1 MNKTHASTADKNTN
15 KPKNNAKTLTESTT
29 KSTTTK
35 TTKNIK
41 TTKSSTKDSAKSTSK
56 PATTAQKSATQN
68 TTAKNTAKQ
77 NKNLIIV
84 ESPAKA
90 KTIKNFLGNGYE
102 VIASK
107 GHIRDLPKFS
117 FGIKI
122 EHKHFTPQYTID
134 DGHKDI
140 VAQIKTLAKNAKTT
154 YIATDEDREG
164 EAIGYHIT
172 QAIDSSKALSSYPR
186 IVFHEITK
194 TAIDNALANPR
205 EIDMDK
211 VNAQQARRLLDRIVG
226 FKLSGLISS
235 KISKGLSA
243 GRVQSA
249 ALKIIIDKEREIKAF
264 VPQDFFTISA
274 NFGRAKSSEAKSSE
288 VESELIIYQGKK
300 LQKLDISS
308 QKMADEM
315 LTHLKSTT
323 YTIAQI
329 ASKEKKIAT
338 PPPFMTSTLQQSA
351 SSNLSYSPTRTMGIA
366 QRLYEGVP
374 TDKGTMGIITYMR
387 TDSLNIAKEASEAAR
402 AHIAK
407 IYGEKYVPQK
417 PKIYASKSKGAQEA
431 HEAIRPTNID
441 FTPQIAAKY
450 LKPDELKLYTLIY
463 NRFLASQ
470 SQDAIYETQS
480 VSFVSYFRE
489 PSEFRANGRKLIFDG
504 FYKILGNDDKDKL
517 LPEFTKGEAISPNE
531 IKATK
536 HTTEPPARYSEA
548 SLIKTLESLGI
559 GRPSTYAPTVSLL
572 VNREYITITNRALI
586 PQDSAF
592 SVIEMLEAHF
602 NEIVDSAFSAGMEE
616 KLDSIALKQASWEDV
631 LWDFYE
637 PFIAKIESGKS
648 NIASQKIAKLT
659 GESCPECGKELIVR
673 KSRYGE
679 FTGCSGYPKCKYIK
693 KESSDKTNQES
704 SIEEANGVCEKCGKP
719 MVKKMGKRGEFLACS
734 GYPQCKNA
742 KSLNGEKKEA
752 TIIEGIACPKCGKES
767 IVQRMSR
774 RGAFYGCKNYP
785 KCKWTSPLKPTNA
798 KCEKCGGMMGE
809 KSLKSGEFLEC
820 IKCKNRIET

>member
-1 MNKTHASTADKNTN
+1 MESKMKKTQDFTKSKNT
-15 KPKNNAKTLTESTT
+15 KTLAQSTT
-29 KSTTTK
+29 
-35 TTKNIK
+35 K
-41 TTKSSTKDSAKSTSK
+41 TTKSSTKDSAKSTISK
-56 PATTAQKSATQN
+56 STSS
-68 TTAKNTAKQ
+68 KQ
-77 NKNLIIV
+77 NQHLIIV

-90 KTIKNFLGNGYE
+90 RTIKSFLGNGYE

-122 EHKHFTPQYTID
+122 QNKHFTPSYTID
-134 DGHKDI
+134 KGHKDI
-140 VAQIKTLAKNAKTT
+140 LAQIKSLAKNAKIT

-172 QAIDSSKALSSYPR
+172 QALDSSKALSSYPR

-194 TAIDNALANPR
+194 TAINNALANPR

-226 FKLSGLISS
+226 FKLSELISS

-249 ALKIIIDKEREIKAF
+249 ALKIIVDKEREIKAF
-264 VPQDFFTISA
+264 VPQDFFSISGI
-274 NFGRAKSSEAKSSE
+274 FSE
-288 VESELIIYQGKK
+288 VESELVIYKGKK

-315 LTHLKSTT
+315 LAHLKSAT

-329 ASKEKKIAT
+329 TSKEKKIST
-338 PPPFMTSTLQQSA
+338 PPPFMTSTLQQAA
-351 SSNLSYSPTRTMGIA
+351 SSSLSYSPTRTMSIA
-366 QRLYEGVP
+366 QKLYEGVA
-374 TDKGTMGIITYMR
+374 TNNGTMGIITYMR
-387 TDSLNIAKEASEAAR
+387 TDSLNIAKEASESAR
-402 AHIAK
+402 AYLAK
-407 IYGEKYVPQK
+407 TYGEKYVPQK
-417 PKIYASKSKGAQEA
+417 PKIYSSKSKGAQEA

-441 FTPQIAAKY
+441 FTPTIAKDY
-450 LKPDELKLYTLIY
+450 LKPEELKLYTLIY

-480 VSFVSYFRE
+480 VSFATTSSDFANKDSSQA
-489 PSEFRANGRKLIFDG
+489 SEFRANGRKLIFDG
-504 FYKILGNDDKDKL
+504 FYKILGNEDKDRL
-517 LPEFTKGEAISPNE
+517 LPAFKQGQIITPSQ

-548 SLIKTLESLGI
+548 SLIKMLESLGI

-572 VNREYITITNRALI
+572 VNREYITIANRALV
-586 PQDSAF
+586 PQNSAF
-592 SVIEMLEAHF
+592 SVIELLEAHF

-616 KLDSIALKQASWEDV
+616 KLDSIALKNASWQEV
-631 LWDFYE
+631 LWEFYE
-637 PFIAKIESGKS
+637 PFMAKIQEGKS
-648 NIASQKIAKLT
+648 NIASQKLSKPT
-659 GESCPECGKELIVR
+659 GESCPECGKELVIR

-679 FTGCSGYPKCKYIK
+679 FIGCSGYPKCKYIK
-693 KESSDKTNQES
+693 REATNIANENITPSQE
-704 SIEEANGVCEKCGKP
+704 NGVCEKCGKP
-719 MVKKMGKRGEFLACS
+719 MVKKIGKKGEFLACS

-742 KSLNGEKKEA
+742 KSLQGEKKEA
-752 TIIEGIACPKCGKES
+752 SAVVGVACPICQQES
-767 IVQRMSR
+767 IVQRISR
-774 RGAFYGCKNYP
+774 RGVFYGCKNYP
-785 KCKWTSPLKPTNA
+785 KCKFVSPLKPTNT
-798 KCEKCGGMMGE
+798 KCQKCGGTMGE

-820 IKCKNRIET
+820 LKCKNRIKA